1 MELLTPNT
9 AKTKLEQNTD
19 SQETMNILTG
29 NQQERYIIERNE
41 GKKVGKDEK
50 KGVKDEKKEVNSVI
64 ENCERQSQTDTDRLA
79 MEQIVF
85 ESFGEEIDAK
95 DNKSLEEKPFIQMEE
110 KQLSESSL
118 AVTTG
123 CNELKET
130 TNENADLIAKDM
142 LSFAWQIARG
152 MVSDDQSI

>member
-9 AKTKLEQNTD
+9 AKTKPEQNTD

-41 GKKVGKDEK
+41 GKKVE
-50 KGVKDEKKEVNSVI
+50 KDEKKEANSVI
-64 ENCERQSQTDTDRLA
+64 KNCERQSHTEKIPSGTDRLA

-85 ESFGEEIDAK
+85 ESFGEAIDEK

-110 KQLSESSL
+110 KQFSESSL
-118 AVTTG
+118 EVTL
-123 CNELKET
+123 NELQET

>member
-9 AKTKLEQNTD
+9 AVTKLEQNSD
-19 SQETMNILTG
+19 SQEAMNTLTG

-41 GKKVGKDEK
+41 GKKVEK
-50 KGVKDEKKEVNSVI
+50 NEKKEVNSMI
-64 ENCERQSQTDTDRLA
+64 ASDTDRLA
-79 MEQIVF
+79 MEQI
-85 ESFGEEIDAK
+85 EEIDEK
-95 DNKSLEEKPFIQMEE
+95 DNKSLEEKPFIHMDEN
-110 KQLSESSL
+110 QLSEPL
-118 AVTTG
+118 LEVI
-123 CNELKET
+123 CNELQET

>member
-9 AKTKLEQNTD
+9 AVTKLEQNSD
-19 SQETMNILTG
+19 SQEAMNILTG

-41 GKKVGKDEK
+41 EKKVEK
-50 KGVKDEKKEVNSVI
+50 NEKKEVNSMI
-64 ENCERQSQTDTDRLA
+64 ASDTDRLA
-79 MEQIVF
+79 MEQI
-85 ESFGEEIDAK
+85 EEIYEK
-95 DNKSLEEKPFIQMEE
+95 DNKSLEEKPFIHMDEN
-110 KQLSESSL
+110 QLSEPL
-118 AVTTG
+118 LEVI
-123 CNELKET
+123 CNELQET

>member
-9 AKTKLEQNTD
+9 AVTKLEQNSD
-19 SQETMNILTG
+19 SQEAMNTLTG

-41 GKKVGKDEK
+41 GKKVEK
-50 KGVKDEKKEVNSVI
+50 NEKKEVNSMI
-64 ENCERQSQTDTDRLA
+64 ASDTDRLA
-79 MEQIVF
+79 MEQI
-85 ESFGEEIDAK
+85 EEIDKK
-95 DNKSLEEKPFIQMEE
+95 DNKSLEEKPFIHMDEN
-110 KQLSESSL
+110 QLSEPSL
-118 AVTTG
+118 EVI
-123 CNELKET
+123 CNELQET